1 MHPEP
6 NLDHPG
12 DTNDD
17 ALPADERPSK
27 SARKRDMHALQALG
41 EALVALPAARRARLV
56 LPEALGDA
64 VDEYLRT
71 RSHEGRRR
79 QMQFIGKL
87 MRQVDPEPIA
97 RAVAEAKLGQAAD
110 SLALHEAEAWRERLL
125 APGDALTEWLTAHPG
140 SDAQQLRS
148 LIRAA
153 RKAAEAPPPP
163 GTPPGV
169 KLRASKTH
177 RELFQWL
184 RGHLNTPT

>member
-1 MHPEP
+1 MQAEP
-6 NLDHPG
+6 TLD
-12 DTNDD
+12 DSDD
-17 ALPADERPSK
+17 AASSAGERPSK

-41 EALVALPAARRARLV
+41 EALVAMPASRRERLV
-56 LPEALGDA
+56 LPENLGDA

-79 QMQFIGKL
+79 QMQYIGKL

-97 RAVAEAKLGQAAD
+97 QAVAEAKLGQAAD

-125 APGDALTEWLTAHPG
+125 APGDALTEWMAAHPG

-169 KLRASKTH
+169 KLRASKAH
-177 RELFQWL
+177 RDLFQWL
-184 RGHLNTPT
+184 HGHLSAA